1 MQLEITVKQSKPDS
15 EKQISNVFFHM
26 WNLNLKLCI
35 SKYYTFAGH
44 KARKRIMRGRKG
56 SEGGGN

>member
-35 SKYYTFAGH
+35 SEYYTFAVH
-44 KARKRIMRGRKG
+44 KARKRIMRGE
-56 SEGGGN
+56 EGI